1 MSNTSVRETVSTLR
15 ESREAI
21 HEGRIAI
28 AEARVELRARYDRAQ
43 RRIDD
48 IDRALDLLQEEGP
61 ETDLRELFGLLDSD
75 GASPERA
82 VGDRPDG
89 EVGEVPAI
97 PSR

>member
-1 MSNTSVRETVSTLR
+1 MSRTSIRQMVSTLR

-28 AEARVELRARYDRAQ
+28 AEANVELRARYDRAQ

-48 IDRALDLLQEEGP
+48 IDHAIGLLREDGP
-61 ETDLRELFGLLDSD
+61 DTDLRELFELLGNDDTSTR
-75 GASPERA
+75 RA
-82 VGDRPDG
+82 AADRTDG
-89 EVGEVPAI
+89 EAVV

>member
-1 MSNTSVRETVSTLR
+1 MPVTSIRETVSTLR

-21 HEGRIAI
+21 HEGGIAI

-48 IDRALDLLQEEGP
+48 IDRALDLLQKEGP
-61 ETDLRELFGLLDSD
+61 ETDLRELLELLDSD

-89 EVGEVPAI
+89 EVPAI